1 MAAEALVIKVS
12 STGVRQ
18 VQRNLDSIGKS
29 GAKAEKSAANMNTA
43 LGKTTKSSA
52 GLRVVNRDISSIGKT
67 AGAAGKSVSKL
78 GTAMA
83 ALGVGVALK
92 GALKSF
98 SDFEKRLIG
107 IGKTTG
113 IAGAQLAG
121 LGADIQAMARNLPVA
136 TNQLLDIGQSAG
148 QLGVKGRDNILKFV
162 ETVGRIG
169 LATDLAGDV
178 AATAFARIL
187 TVTGQPQSNV
197 DRLGAALVQL
207 GNNFAATESEI
218 AHVATRVGQA
228 TSQFDLNTAA
238 VLGISTALK
247 ALGVR
252 AELGGSVVGRA
263 FLKMNEA
270 IRGGG
275 EAMTTLQTISGLTAS
290 QLERDFKERPEV
302 VFRAF
307 IEGLGRI
314 KDSGGDVSAALEK
327 MGLSGNENI
336 AILATLA
343 SRSDVLT
350 DALDQS
356 ARAWEENTALIKE
369 SEQAATSFSSEMQR
383 FGNRINEVGVAL
395 GRELA
400 PAIRGLSEAFAP
412 VAAFMIRNIEAVKV
426 GVVALSAALGIG
438 LVAALGA
445 VIGPFGLLAGAI
457 AGVAA
462 GIVAF
467 GNRTSEVAGLAVTN
481 FDKLGAFAGAALD
494 IIRDGFEGIGG
505 IRIDFSAV
513 IASVRDMIS
522 RFTGFLDVAFDAWGL
537 LWKNIIAVGTGFVR
551 AIGVV
556 ISDIPGMF

>member
-1 MAAEALVIKVS
+1 MIPLVS
-12 STGVRQ
+12 Q
-18 VQRNLDSIGKS
+18 
-29 GAKAEKSAANMNTA
+29 GAKAEKSAANMNHRPGQDHQEFGRFT
-43 LGKTTKSSA
+43 GRKSRHLEHRQDSR
-52 GLRVVNRDISSIGKT
+52 GRRQVGVE
-67 AGAAGKSVSKL
+67 AGAPRWP
-78 GTAMA
+78 

-314 KDSGGDVSAALEK
+314 KDSGGGRVGSTRKNGSIRQRKYRDL
-327 MGLSGNENI
+327 GNLGEPVGR
-336 AILATLA
+336 AHRRT
-343 SRSDVLT
+343 RSVRP
-350 DALDQS
+350 S
-356 ARAWEENTALIKE
+356 
-369 SEQAATSFSSEMQR
+369 
-383 FGNRINEVGVAL
+383 L
-395 GRELA
+395 GRKHSTHQR
-400 PAIRGLSEAFAP
+400 IRASGHVVLVGNAKVWQPYQRSWRGP
-412 VAAFMIRNIEAVKV
+412 WPRVGSSNPRPIGSIRHPWPH
-426 GVVALSAALGIG
+426 S
-438 LVAALGA
+438 
-445 VIGPFGLLAGAI
+445 
-457 AGVAA
+457 
-462 GIVAF
+462 
-467 GNRTSEVAGLAVTN
+467 
-481 FDKLGAFAGAALD
+481 
-494 IIRDGFEGIGG
+494 
-505 IRIDFSAV
+505 
-513 IASVRDMIS
+513 
-522 RFTGFLDVAFDAWGL
+522 
-537 LWKNIIAVGTGFVR
+537 
-551 AIGVV
+551 
-556 ISDIPGMF
+556 